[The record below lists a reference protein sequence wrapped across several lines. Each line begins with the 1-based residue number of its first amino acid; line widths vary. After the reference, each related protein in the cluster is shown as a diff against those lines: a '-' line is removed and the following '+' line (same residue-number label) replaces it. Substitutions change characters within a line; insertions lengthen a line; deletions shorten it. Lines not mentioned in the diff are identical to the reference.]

1 MLAGDLFSQILRS
14 FPLEIST
21 EWISF
26 YASPLPTSTG
36 SSASFSVFL
45 DGSAKSTLM
54 RDPRTCNIG
63 RRSGVWEVAIV
74 EIRYLSQHKTTY
86 YALRKTGQSYADITT
101 HLLPIES
108 CSSLIGR
115 ILGAE
120 QSIPA
125 ALALQNSNND
135 LSSSFLRRIW
145 LLTLRSCCPPEI

>member
-1 MLAGDLFSQILRS
+1 MLAGHLFSQILRS

-74 EIRYLSQHKTTY
+74 EIRYLSQPKTTY
-86 YALRKTGQSYADITT
+86 YALRETGQSYADITT

>member
-1 MLAGDLFSQILRS
+1 MLAGHLFSQILRS

-74 EIRYLSQHKTTY
+74 EIRYLSQPKTTY
-86 YALRKTGQSYADITT
+86 YALRKTGQSYADIT

-108 CSSLIGR
+108 CSSLIGG

>member
-1 MLAGDLFSQILRS
+1 MLAGHLFPQILRS
-14 FPLEIST
+14 FLLEIST
-21 EWISF
+21 QWISF

-63 RRSGVWEVAIV
+63 RRSGMWEVAIV
-74 EIRYLSQHKTTY
+74 EIRYLSQPKSHYHTLCKTW
-86 YALRKTGQSYADITT
+86 QSYADIT

-120 QSIPA
+120 QCIAA

-145 LLTLRSCCPPEI
+145 LFTLRFRSP